1 MSDQEDAR
9 ERALARAGRAL
20 AQRPRSEAEI
30 RRRLAG
36 VAPAAVC
43 EGVIA
48 DLGRLGYLDDAAL
61 ARSLAERRLA
71 DGWGA
76 ARVEWDL
83 ARLGI
88 EGEPALEAVALARQ
102 GESEAARELVERRGL
117 WQ

>member
-1 MSDQEDAR
+1 M
-9 ERALARAGRAL
+9 
-20 AQRPRSEAEI
+20 
-30 RRRLAG
+30 
-36 VAPAAVC
+36 C

-102 GESEAARELVERRGL
+102 GESEAARGLVERRGL
-117 WQ
+117 GGDPRRAWALLARRGFAEDAIEIAD